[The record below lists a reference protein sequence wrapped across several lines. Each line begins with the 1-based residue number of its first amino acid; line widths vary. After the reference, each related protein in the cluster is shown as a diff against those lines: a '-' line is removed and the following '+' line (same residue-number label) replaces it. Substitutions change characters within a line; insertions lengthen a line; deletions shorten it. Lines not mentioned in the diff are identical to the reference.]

1 MHIKTAWNETINS
14 WDEIWFLVKGEL
26 SVQRVGPNTPRK
38 YISIFLS
45 WWSIKKLLFL
55 LGCTG
60 LHQLPHVLCSRF
72 NMVAG
77 WLSTRSS
84 CLTAWWAPTLSG
96 FSLRRT
102 AASVQHRDII
112 ILYISHWIN
121 LDQTLVLMFLS
132 FNRFSDRWVKCF
144 AYFDNVGSHGLQWD
158 EPGLLH
164 VDLLLIGNY
173 PWKILSMEMWHNT
186 FRKFHTYH
194 MKCRVSVVPDQE
206 VIWRFIVFIKP
217 TLMTWTFSML
227 RVAASR
233 VCTRT
238 VNEHPVV
245 KIEITKKPIICK
257 NSTPKEEFKIK
268 T

>member
-1 MHIKTAWNETINS
+1 MRQDHRQTINS
-14 WDEIWFLVKGEL
+14 LDPIWFLVKGEL
-26 SVQRVGPNTPRK
+26 SVRCVGPNTTRK
-38 YISIFLS
+38 YISIFFS
-45 WWSIKKLLFL
+45 WWSIKKKTLLFL
-55 LGCTG
+55 LCCPG

-77 WLSTRSS
+77 W
-84 CLTAWWAPTLSG
+84 
-96 FSLRRT
+96 FSLRSSRLTVWLAPTFSGLSLLRT
-102 AASVQHRDII
+102 AASIKHRDIT
-112 ILYISHWIN
+112 ILEISHWIN
-121 LDQTLVLMFLS
+121 LDLTLQLMFLS
-132 FNRFSDRWVKCF
+132 FNRFSDRWVKCV
-144 AYFDNVGSHGLQWD
+144 AYFDNVGCHGLQWD

-173 PWKILSMEMWHNT
+173 PWKILRMETRYNT
-186 FRKFHTYH
+186 FRKFNTYH

-206 VIWRFIVFIKP
+206 VKRRFIVFLKP

-245 KIEITKKPIICK
+245 KIEITKKPIICDK
-257 NSTPKEEFKIK
+257 STPKEFKTK